1 MKDAERIMVI
11 EDETVTELE
20 KLGEEDCKPVNV
32 LTD

>member
-1 MKDAERIMVI
+1 MKGSERIMVI

-20 KLGEEDCKPVNV
+20 KLGEKDREQVNV